1 MKTKKTS
8 RIIILSV
15 IGLIL
20 FISLLI
26 FILNYSRDD
35 SSFSILEKKWIND
48 NKDKVIDIS
57 VYNDVPLYGQNGRG
71 IAFSML
77 DKFTK
82 DYGIKYNKIPYLV
95 KGSSRELRDV
105 SFKVLGIDEEVG
117 NNDILMYKDSFVIV
131 SRNNEKIDRI
141 SDLKGVTIG
150 MLSEFLSSASIYL
163 GEASDISYLPY
174 SSEDTLVSAFNSAS
188 IEYMVVP
195 YNLYLEHILASD
207 NANVV
212 WYIDEMSYK
221 YVLEVNNNSS
231 FLAIMK
237 KYYNKFNKE
246 YYDTVYSSNYVD
258 LFFDAKKISDSE
270 KASYNSNKYVYGFI
284 RNMPYESVNNG
295 NYVGTLSNYVK
306 SFARLVDVDFKFVE
320 YDNIASLKEG
330 LSSGNVDVAFANFDT
345 SDLRI
350 DTYKSVGLF
359 SEEYVVL
366 SNRDIVVSSVKS
378 LMKKDV
384 MTIKDSKLHS
394 YLALNGVN
402 VDGYKNITDLLNSVD
417 VNSIIVV
424 DSDTYNYYHNKKLG
438 SYHLLYT
445 GKLNSDYNFVVRSV
459 GSNSTFAKLFTS
471 YVGSINYNSVRYKYN
486 TSLDLSDEVTL
497 SKFLKYLF
505 IGLVIICIL
514 VIAFITGLKR
524 RNKNK
529 KIKKEEKLKFIDML
543 TSLKNRN
550 YLNYN
555 MKKWDEN
562 VIYPQ
567 AIVIIDLNNIKY
579 INDNY
584 GLEEGDNVIK
594 KAASIMIVNQLENS
608 DIVRTAGN
616 EFLVYLVGY
625 DEKQVVSYCRK
636 MYKDLK
642 ELPHNFGAALGY
654 SMITDDIKTIDD
666 AINEATLEMRS
677 NKEKNQ

>member
-1 MKTKKTS
+1 M
-8 RIIILSV
+8 SV

-57 VYNDVPLYGQNGRG
+57 IYNDVPIYGQNGNG
-71 IAFSML
+71 IVFSML
-77 DKFTK
+77 DEFTK

-95 KGSSRELRDV
+95 KSGNSEYRDV
-105 SFKVLGIDEEVG
+105 SFKVLGINEDVSD
-117 NNDILMYKDSFVIV
+117 NDILMYRDSFVVV
-131 SRNNEKIDRI
+131 SKNDVKIDNI
-141 SDLKGVTIG
+141 EELKGVTIG
-150 MLSEFLSSASIYL
+150 VLNDVISSVSIYL
-163 GEASDISYLPY
+163 SEASDIAYLPY
-174 SSEDTLVSAFNSAS
+174 SSEDTLISAYNASS

-195 YNLYLEHILASD
+195 YNLYLEHILSSD

-212 WYIDEMSYK
+212 WFIDEMCYK
-221 YVLEVNNNSS
+221 YVLEVNNNDSY
-231 FLAIMK
+231 LNIMK
-237 KYYNKFNKE
+237 KYYNKFMKE
-246 YYDTVYSSNYVD
+246 YYDTVYSSNYID
-258 LFFDAKKISDSE
+258 LFFDAKGISDSE

-284 RNMPYESVNNG
+284 KNMPFESVSNG

-306 SFARLVDVDFKFVE
+306 SFARMLDVDFKFVE
-320 YDNIASLKEG
+320 YDSILSLKEG
-330 LSSGNVDVAFANFDT
+330 LSSGNVDVCFANFDT
-345 SDLRI
+345 TDLRV

-359 SEEYVVL
+359 SEDYVVL
-366 SNRDIVVSSVKS
+366 SNQDIVVSSLKS
-378 LMKKDV
+378 LMSSSV
-384 MTIKDSKLHS
+384 VTIKDSKLHS
-394 YLALNGVN
+394 YLASNGVN
-402 VDGYKNITDLLNSVD
+402 VVGYDNVYDLLNNID
-417 VNSIIVV
+417 ANSIIVV
-424 DSDTYNYYHNKKLG
+424 DYSTYNYYYSKKLG
-438 SYHLLYT
+438 SYHLLYI
-445 GKLNSDYNFVVRSV
+445 GKLNSDYNFIVRRVSA
-459 GSNSTFAKLFTS
+459 NDTFSKLFTS
-471 YVGSINYNSVRYKYN
+471 YVNSINYNSVRYKYN
-486 TSLDLSDEVTL
+486 ASFDLNDEVTL
-497 SKFLKYLF
+497 AKFLKYLF
-505 IGLVIICIL
+505 IGLFVVCIL
-514 VIAFITGLKR
+514 VILFITWFKR
-524 RNKNK
+524 RKKNK
-529 KIKKEEKLKFIDML
+529 KIKREDKLKFIDML

-584 GLEEGDNVIK
+584 GLEEGDNIIK

-616 EFLVYLVGY
+616 EFLIYLVGY

-677 NKEKNQ
+677 NKEKSQ